1 MTQPKYTCPTCR
13 QKTGV
18 DILYG
23 MPDTEAQQL
32 AERGEIVL
40 GGCCIDLAGPER
52 QCTACGHQW
61 RIKRR
66 LSKDAKQ
73 FVEKYGLP
81 DPSN

>member
-1 MTQPKYTCPTCR
+1 MPPQKYISPACR

-23 MPDTEAQQL
+23 MPDTKAQQM

-61 RIKRR
+61 RVKRR
-66 LSKDAKQ
+66 LSTKENQ
-73 FVEKYGLP
+73 LLERYGLP
-81 DPSN
+81 DLPN